1 MKGIIRLG
9 DRTSSD
15 GRVLSAS
22 NRIHIH
28 GKGVARVGDAA
39 SCPKHGTNQIAEGS
53 DKINDQGQAIAFH
66 GHRLSCGCL
75 LITSLPNISIG

>member
-9 DRTSSD
+9 DRTSSN

-22 NRIHIH
+22 SRIQIQ
-28 GKGVARVGDAA
+28 GKGAARVGDTC

-53 DKINDQGQAIAFH
+53 TTVNDQGQAIAFH